1 MGEMSMDSI
10 FELEYSVNEL
20 KKDDEK
26 SYKLFNRIYS
36 FYSDFGTLKI
46 LPSMKPL
53 VLSYFGERDDS
64 GQLTSKVEDVFENL
78 EKQKIINIFNE
89 WTGQGTLYNSLRS
102 KRPGM
107 NRDLSG
113 KRIKLQKLIKNSEEN
128 CDFCSPEENT
138 PEDVFGRVRGKH
150 SITAANIAKYD
161 VWSSLVIFKKHNPL
175 EFNLK
180 ELSDYLDTSFKWFDM
195 VFKEDENYKYPF
207 FVWNCLPR
215 AGASQIHGHAQILM
229 TKDRSYARVESLK
242 RIILKYKKETKANYL
257 NDLYM
262 VHKSLGLSHKS
273 GDVRLFA
280 NITPIK
286 EKEIIIISSEPPS
299 EMDETKKVIFNI
311 LRCFIDVLGVQAFNM
326 SISCPPMNEDDDVP
340 YIIQMVDRGDI
351 SKSTADIGGME
362 LFGST
367 VVADDPYKVIK
378 ILRECL

>member
-1 MGEMSMDSI
+1 
-10 FELEYSVNEL
+10 
-20 KKDDEK
+20 
-26 SYKLFNRIYS
+26 
-36 FYSDFGTLKI
+36 
-46 LPSMKPL
+46 MKPL

>member
-1 MGEMSMDSI
+1 MDSI
-10 FELEYSVNEL
+10 FELEYNVNDL
-20 KKDDEK
+20 KKVDEK

-36 FYSDFGTLKI
+36 FYSEVGTLKI
-46 LPSMKPL
+46 VPSMKPL

-78 EKQKIINIFNE
+78 EKQRIINIFNE
-89 WTGQGTLYNSLRS
+89 RSGQGTLYNSLRS
-102 KRPGM
+102 NRPGM
-107 NRDLSG
+107 NRDLSEEI
-113 KRIKLQKLIKNSEEN
+113 IKLQYLIRNSEKN

-138 PEDVFGRVRGKH
+138 PEDVFGRVRGKY

-180 ELSDYLDTSFKWFDM
+180 ELSDYLDTAFKWFDM
-195 VFKEDENYKYPF
+195 VFNEDENYKFPF

-215 AGASQIHGHAQILM
+215 AGASQVHGHAQILM
-229 TKDRSYARVESLK
+229 TRDRSYARVESLK
-242 RIILKYKKETKANYL
+242 RTSHEYKKETKEEYF

-273 GDVRLFA
+273 GNVRLFA
-280 NITPIK
+280 SITPIK
-286 EKEIIIISSEPPS
+286 EKEIIIISPGSPS
-299 EMDETKKVIFNI
+299 KMDQTKKVIFNI
-311 LRCFIDVLGVQAFNM
+311 LRCFIDVLGVQNFNM
-326 SISCPPMNEDDDVP
+326 SISCPSMNEDDDLP

-362 LFGST
+362 LYGST

-378 ILRECL
+378 KLREYL

>member
-1 MGEMSMDSI
+1 MSMDSI
-10 FELEYSVNEL
+10 FELEYNVNEL

-46 LPSMKPL
+46 LPPMKPL
-53 VLSYFGERDDS
+53 FLGYFGERDDS

-107 NRDLSG
+107 NRDLSE
-113 KRIKLQKLIKNSEEN
+113 KRIKLQHLIKNSEEN
-128 CDFCSPEENT
+128 CDFCSPEKNT
-138 PEDVFGRVRGKH
+138 PEDVFGRVRGKN

-161 VWSSLVIFKKHNPL
+161 VWSSLVIFKNHNPL
-175 EFNLK
+175 EFNLE

-195 VFKEDENYKYPF
+195 VFNEDENYKYPF

-229 TKDRSYARVESLK
+229 TKGRSYARVESLK
-242 RIILKYKKETKANYL
+242 KTILKYKIETKANYL
-257 NDLYM
+257 NDLYK
-262 VHKSLGLSHKS
+262 VHKSLGLSYKS

-280 NITPIK
+280 SITPVK
-286 EKEIIIISSEPPS
+286 EKEIIIISPGPPS
-299 EMDETKKVIFNI
+299 KLDQTKKVIFNI
-311 LRCFIDVLGVQAFNM
+311 LRCLIDVLGVQSFNM
-326 SISCPPMNEDDDVP
+326 SISCPSMNEDDDIP
-340 YIIQMVDRGDI
+340 YIIKIVDRGDI

-367 VVADDPYKVIK
+367 VVADDPYNVIK
-378 ILRECL
+378 KLRECL

>member
-1 MGEMSMDSI
+1 MDSI
-10 FELEYSVNEL
+10 LELENMVNDL
-20 KKDDEK
+20 KKVDEE

-36 FYSDFGTLKI
+36 FYSEFGTLKI
-46 LPSMKPL
+46 VPSMKPL
-53 VLSYFGERDDS
+53 VLSYFGKKDDS
-64 GQLTSKVEDVFENL
+64 SLTSKVEEVFENL

-89 WTGQGTLYNSLRS
+89 WTEQGTLYNSLRS

-107 NRDLSG
+107 NRDLSEE
-113 KRIKLQKLIKNSEEN
+113 RSKLEQLIKKSEEK
-128 CDFCSPEENT
+128 CDFCTPEENT

-161 VWSSLVIFKKHNPL
+161 VWSSIVIFKKHNPL

-180 ELSDYLDTSFKWFDM
+180 ELSDYIDTAFKWYDM
-195 VFKEDENYKYPF
+195 VFKEDGKYRFPF

-229 TKDRSYARVESLK
+229 TKDRSYARLESLK
-242 RIILKYKKETKANYL
+242 RASQKYKKETKADYF
-257 NDLYM
+257 NDLYK

-273 GDVRLFA
+273 GKVRLFA

-286 EKEIIIISSEPPS
+286 EKEIIILSPGPPS
-299 EMDETKKVIFNI
+299 KMGQTKKVIFNI
-311 LRCFIDVLGVQAFNM
+311 LRYFIDVLGVKSFNM
-326 SISCPPMNEDDDVP
+326 SISCPSINDGNDIP

-351 SKSTADIGGME
+351 FKSTADIGGME

-367 VVADDPYKVIK
+367 VVADDPYNVIK
-378 ILRECL
+378 SLKDCL